1 MNLPTFLDR
10 LFARICAVFDSRRL
24 DADLDEELSHH
35 LQALV
40 DDNIK
45 SGMEPDEA
53 LRHARVTLGGVAQ
66 LREIH
71 REARGIAWFEQWQRD
86 LHYAFRLFR
95 SEKGFTA
102 VAVIIVAIGV
112 SLNTTVFS
120 LVNTVLLRPMPFAQ
134 ADRLV
139 WITNGDPHAPLSGA
153 TSSID
158 TWEGLQEMSRSMDR
172 IEGYSPFS
180 VLQTFRLTG
189 KGDPETISSVTVS
202 HGLFGMLGVQPQLGR
217 LFLPEDALKNAP
229 FRVVLTHRL
238 WLRRFGADPGIV
250 GGTVQI
256 NDAPAEVIGVL
267 PAADPFSSVFFPA
280 VPVDFYS
287 AVQNDIMRGDG
298 NTLFLIGRMK
308 PAITQG
314 QVEADLPLA
323 IAQIKKK
330 YPSRGQYMAAVGE
343 PLHDWVAGGLRKPLI
358 FLWVSAGFVLAIVG
372 FNLGG
377 LLLARGGSR
386 RREMALRMALG
397 ASRGRI
403 IVQLLTECLGLVAAG
418 SLLGG
423 IVSWG
428 FNGLL
433 STRAAVEIPLL
444 QYLRLDGTSLAY
456 TVALCLTTAI
466 ICGVALAW
474 KLSGGW
480 QMQNPLN
487 EGSKG
492 TSGGPGRSRTRNIL
506 VILEVAL
513 AFSLAVSA
521 TLMVTSLRNLLKV
534 DLGFRPADL
543 VAVRVDPPVQASQ
556 AAYIESAL
564 DRVRALPGV
573 LQAGAT
579 DCIPV
584 ERDRSWPLYPVVPDK
599 PNDQRWQGAHV
610 RIVSP
615 GLIRAMGTSLLS
627 GRDFERSD
635 EKGPPV
641 IIVNKTLATHMWPT
655 SEAVGHQVHF
665 PPPIGGD
672 NGVTMTVIGVAGDVL
687 SAGPE
692 QPAGG
697 EFYLTLGQFTY
708 SASWDLMVRTKLPVA
723 VLTAGMRQTLGS
735 LDPNLALTKAREMQS
750 IVDRTLSSRRLL
762 ASLIGGFAAVAIGL
776 CLLGLYGVVSY
787 MVAQQTREIG
797 IRMALGADAAG
808 IQRDILG
815 KTLALALCGLGI
827 GLCGSVLSGFLLRSL
842 LYGVS
847 PNDATVFALAGA
859 SLLACAIG
867 AGYLPARRASQVDPA
882 VALRA
887 E

>member
-1 MNLPTFLDR
+1 M
-10 LFARICAVFDSRRL
+10 FDSRKL

-45 SGMEPDEA
+45 SGMAQDEA
-53 LRHARVTLGGVAQ
+53 ERQARITLGGVMQ
-66 LREIH
+66 LREGH
-71 REARGIAWFEQWQRD
+71 REARGVAWFEQWLRD
-86 LHYAFRLFR
+86 LHFAFRLLR
-95 SEKGFTA
+95 REKGFTA
-102 VAVIIVAIGV
+102 VAVIILAIGV

-120 LVNTVLLRPMPFAQ
+120 LVTTVLLRPIPFAQ

-180 VLQTFRLTG
+180 VLQTYRLTG
-189 KGDPETISSVTVS
+189 KGIPETISSVSVS

-229 FRVVLTHRL
+229 FRVVLTHGL
-238 WLRRFGADPGIV
+238 WVRRFGAEPRIV

-267 PAADPFSSVFFPA
+267 PAADPFSSAFFPA

-287 AVQNDIMRGDG
+287 VVQNDIMRNDG

-308 PAITQG
+308 PAMTKA
-314 QVEADLPLA
+314 QVDADLPLA
-323 IAQIKKK
+323 VARIKKK
-330 YPSRGQYMAAVGE
+330 YPNRGQWMAAVGE
-343 PLHDWVAGGLRKPLI
+343 PLHEWVAGGLRKPLI
-358 FLWVSAGFVLAIVG
+358 FLWVSAGLVLAIVG

-386 RREMALRMALG
+386 RREMSLRMALG
-397 ASRGRI
+397 ASRGRLV
-403 IVQLLTECLGLVAAG
+403 VQLLTECLVLVAAG
-418 SLLGG
+418 SVLGG
-423 IVSWG
+423 VASWG
-428 FNGLL
+428 FNWFL

-444 QYLRLDGTSLAY
+444 QYLKLDGMSLAY
-456 TVALCLTTAI
+456 TVALCLATAI
-466 ICGVALAW
+466 VCGVAPAW
-474 KLSGGW
+474 KLSGRG
-480 QMQNPLN
+480 QLQNPLN

-492 TSGGPGRSRTRNIL
+492 SSGGPGRSRTRNVL

-521 TLMVTSLRNLLKV
+521 LLMVTSLRNLLKV
-534 DLGFRPADL
+534 NLGFRPADL
-543 VAVRVDPPVQASQ
+543 VAVRIDPPVQASQ

-584 ERDRSWPLYPVVPDK
+584 ERDRSWGLYPVVPNK
-599 PNDQRWQGAHV
+599 PNDQKWQGAHV

-615 GLIRAMGTSLLS
+615 GLIRAMGTPLLS

-641 IIVNKTLATHMWPT
+641 IIINKTLATYMWPAA
-655 SEAVGHQVHF
+655 EAVGQQVHF

-672 NGVTMTVIGVAGDVL
+672 SGVTMTVIGVAGDVL

-697 EFYLTLGQFTY
+697 EFYLTLSQFPY
-708 SASWDLMVRTKLPVA
+708 AASWDLMVRTKLPVA

-735 LDPNLALTKAREMQS
+735 LDSNLPLTKSRQMQS

-762 ASLIGGFAAVAIGL
+762 VSLIGGFAAVAIGL
-776 CLLGLYGVVSY
+776 SLLGLYGVISYLVS
-787 MVAQQTREIG
+787 QQTREIG
-797 IRMALGADAAG
+797 IRMALGADAADV
-808 IQRDILG
+808 QRGILG
-815 KTLALALCGLGI
+815 KTVALALGGLAI
-827 GLCGSVLSGFLLRSL
+827 GLCGAVLSGFLLRSM

-847 PNDATVFALAGA
+847 ANDATVFSLAGA

-867 AGYLPARRASQVDPA
+867 AGYLPARRASRIDPA